1 MELVLPEG
9 SFTDWPTRGGVQTLP
24 QEERAAL
31 RRKVVLT
38 DGGVYDNHALEPVA
52 KRYMTL
58 LVSDGGAPFGRSA
71 EIGFDWVRQLKR
83 IVAVTDNQVRALR
96 RRGLIETLSA
106 GKAAFDAGT
115 LKDNATRQFE
125 RLGAY
130 WGIDS
135 DADKVAPPDALPC
148 DGSLTDRLART
159 STRLA
164 RLDET
169 VSKQLVNWGYATRSR
184 RRSNYRCRA
193 ALSPMPLLTKALVGP
208 GHILFAAS
216 MAGVAVI
223 TPEAFEVISD
233 PSAVSE
239 VAGAYEEWL
248 PMQAWIAAHVG
259 TADNGPGWAARLIA
273 ALEARPKIYP
283 RKLHL

>member
-1 MELVLPEG
+1 
-9 SFTDWPTRGGVQTLP
+9 
-24 QEERAAL
+24 
-31 RRKVVLT
+31 
-38 DGGVYDNHALEPVA
+38 
-52 KRYMTL
+52 
-58 LVSDGGAPFGRSA
+58 
-71 EIGFDWVRQLKR
+71 
-83 IVAVTDNQVRALR
+83 
-96 RRGLIETLSA
+96 
-106 GKAAFDAGT
+106 
-115 LKDNATRQFE
+115 
-125 RLGAY
+125 
-130 WGIDS
+130 
-135 DADKVAPPDALPC
+135 
-148 DGSLTDRLART
+148 
-159 STRLA
+159 
-164 RLDET
+164 
-169 VSKQLVNWGYATRSR
+169 
-184 RRSNYRCRA
+184 
-193 ALSPMPLLTKALVGP
+193 MPLLTKALVGP